1 VGWLCGWLMVSLVV
15 LLGGWIG
22 EGATG
27 EPNCLSGG
35 ILAVGFG
42 FVEGGGVGGG
52 GAEVKDLRTLAANS
66 ARVAGMGP
74 VPFGR

>member
-1 VGWLCGWLMVSLVV
+1 MVSLVV

-35 ILAVGFG
+35 LMSGGILVVGFG